1 MEVNHM
7 SDEKWKNVRIHPTAI
22 VEDGA
27 KIGEGTSIWH
37 HAHVR
42 TNTELGKN
50 CILGKDVYIDAGVK
64 IGHNVKIQNRVS
76 VYHGVTVGNNVF
88 LGPHM
93 VFTNDLYP
101 RAFNQEWKI
110 TETKVEDGVSI
121 GANSVIVC
129 GVTLGEFC
137 MIGSGSVVT
146 KDVPPHALVFGNPAR
161 LRGYVCKCGLTKFP
175 IPEGKVDTSKF
186 VCENCERIMKGW
198 VK

>member
-1 MEVNHM
+1 MTE
-7 SDEKWKNVRIHPTAI
+7 ERKNVRIHPTAI

-42 TNTELGKN
+42 TDSELGKK
-50 CILGKDVYIDAGVK
+50 CILGKGVYIDAGVK
-64 IGHNVKIQNRVS
+64 IGDGVKIQNRVS

-101 RAFNQEWKI
+101 RAFNPEWKTI
-110 TETKVEDGVSI
+110 ETKVEDGVSI
-121 GANSVIVC
+121 GANAVIIC
-129 GVTLGEFC
+129 GITLGKFS

-146 KDVPPHALVFGNPAR
+146 KDVPPHALVFGNPAKI
-161 LRGYVCKCGLTKFP
+161 RGYVCKCGLKRFSADDEP
-175 IPEGKVDTSKF
+175 KNNDYSKL
-186 VCENCERIMKGW
+186 VCENCERILKGW

>member
-1 MEVNHM
+1 MP
-7 SDEKWKNVRIHPTAI
+7 DERRNVRIHLTAI

-42 TNTELGKN
+42 NEAELGRN

-64 IGHNVKIQNRVS
+64 IGHGVKIQNRVS
-76 VYHGVTVGNNVF
+76 VYHGVTIGNNVF

-101 RAFNQEWKI
+101 RAFNQEWK
-110 TETKVEDGVSI
+110 TVETIVEDGASI
-121 GANSVIVC
+121 GANAVIIC
-129 GVTLGEFC
+129 GITLGKYC

-146 KDVPPHALVFGNPAR
+146 KDVPPHGLVFGNPAK
-161 LRGYVCKCGLTKFP
+161 LRGFVCKCGLTKFP
-175 IPEGKVDTSKF
+175 LEDAPKDGVYSKF
-186 VCENCERIMKGW
+186 VCENCERILQGW
-198 VK
+198 IEEEKD